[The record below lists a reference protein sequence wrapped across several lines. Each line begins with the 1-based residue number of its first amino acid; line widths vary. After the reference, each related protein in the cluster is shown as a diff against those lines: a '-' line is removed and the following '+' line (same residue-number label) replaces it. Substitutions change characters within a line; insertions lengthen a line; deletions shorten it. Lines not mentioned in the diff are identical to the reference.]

1 MILEEVESHPYR
13 VDLYLERI
21 ITPHYLIR
29 EEDKK
34 IINHILKREFAF
46 EELETTF

>member
-1 MILEEVESHPYR
+1 MILEEVETHPYR
-13 VDLYLERI
+13 DDLFIDRI

-34 IINHILKREFAF
+34 IINRILKTEFAI
-46 EELETTF
+46 EELESIL